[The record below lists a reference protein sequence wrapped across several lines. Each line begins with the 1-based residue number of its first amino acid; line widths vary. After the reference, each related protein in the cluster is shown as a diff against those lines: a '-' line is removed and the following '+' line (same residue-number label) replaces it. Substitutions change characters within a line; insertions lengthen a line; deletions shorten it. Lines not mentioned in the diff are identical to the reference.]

1 MTLGRFLAAMV
12 LFWGHFGH
20 TFCLPKRAGSPKVPQ
35 EAPPRI
41 KSQAFGYHFGVKNHK
56 KSFPEAPQTES
67 LKMCRKSVPIG
78 CDFDGLD
85 LAKVWEGCSKSS
97 FSAFEKKSENGG
109 QQASILVPFLEPNRA
124 QLRKNGD
131 PKIVPKKGALP
142 DSNETLFPGREA
154 PGDGPRVRIFNNKEQ
169 LLGQQQLQ
177 LQQQLQKQLLEL
189 MFCSKWLFGSVF
201 EIIVRSRFQELFE
214 LLHLLEQDHSVRD
227 LTCPWQRPGEF
238 GAAG

>member
-1 MTLGRFLAAMV
+1 MV
-12 LFWGHFGH
+12 PFWGHFGH

-41 KSQAFGYHFGVKNHK
+41 KSHPFGYHFGVKNHK

-109 QQASILVPFLEPNRA
+109 QQASILVPFLKPNRA
-124 QLRKNGD
+124 QLRKKWGSKNRS
-131 PKIVPKKGALP
+131 KKGCPPRLKRHSIP
-142 DSNETLFPGREA
+142 RPGSSWGRDSRAHFQQQKQQ
-154 PGDGPRVRIFNNKEQ
+154 F
-169 LLGQQQLQ
+169 GQQQQQ
-177 LQQQLQKQLLEL
+177 LQQQLQKQLLDL
-189 MFCSKWLFGSVF
+189 MFCLKLLFDSMF

-214 LLHLLEQDHSVRD
+214 LLHLLEQDQLVI
-227 LTCPWQRPGEF
+227 
-238 GAAG
+238 